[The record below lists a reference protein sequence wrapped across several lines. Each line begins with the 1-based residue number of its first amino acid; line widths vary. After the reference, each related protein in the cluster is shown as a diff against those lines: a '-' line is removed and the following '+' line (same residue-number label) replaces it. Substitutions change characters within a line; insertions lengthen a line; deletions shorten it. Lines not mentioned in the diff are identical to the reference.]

1 MDAAESRA
9 AARAAVRNTS
19 PPAPAAPARA
29 APAPG
34 TFVECRFTYDVPGEA
49 QLVRWERG
57 RVTRVSATSAEFC
70 VEFEGEVWR
79 EAVCVKDGDKLWRL
93 AEPPGNVAGTGA
105 GAPATATGGSDD
117 GGAASGNRP
126 CAELQTGPCTIFDS

>member
-49 QLVRWERG
+49 QSVRWERG
-57 RVTRVSATSAEFC
+57 RVIRVWVWVGKKNT
-70 VEFEGEVWR
+70 GEPFIKQCRV
-79 EAVCVKDGDKLWRL
+79 
-93 AEPPGNVAGTGA
+93 
-105 GAPATATGGSDD
+105 
-117 GGAASGNRP
+117 
-126 CAELQTGPCTIFDS
+126 I